1 MKHVTV
7 FHFRLIYLTHL
18 GIIHK
23 WLGLLYYY
31 DLRFDAFARDANPPK
46 FSEFKSARDAFGGSV
61 PPHVSLPKHGIGS
74 SCGGIAG

>member
-31 DLRFDAFARDANPPK
+31 DLRFDAFARDADPPK
-46 FSEFKSARDAFGGSV
+46 FKFAGDVFVGSV
-61 PPHVSLPKHGIGS
+61 LPHVSLPKQRIGS
-74 SCGGIAG
+74 GCDG